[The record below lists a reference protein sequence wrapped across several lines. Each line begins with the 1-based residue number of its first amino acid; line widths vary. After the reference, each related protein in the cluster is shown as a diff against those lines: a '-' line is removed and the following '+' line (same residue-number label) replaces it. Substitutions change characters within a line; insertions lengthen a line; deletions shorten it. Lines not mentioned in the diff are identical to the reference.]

1 MNKDKSFFGIDGA
14 FMRFGTWLWDCILIS
29 LLWIFFSGAVVM
41 VAAGVLYAVDAVS
54 ETAYYW
60 INGIGLAVTLVL
72 SGPASTA
79 AFYSFNR
86 KQREADTYRFRDFWE
101 SYKENFGKGAA
112 MSAILGG
119 ALTLLGWLIFIEAVS
134 LTLMGMK
141 IYILIG
147 VQLMLVL
154 ILLFMVFYAFP
165 LLARFELKVKDYL
178 RLSFIMG
185 IKHLPQ
191 TLLVV
196 LSLVGALALV
206 IVVYWMFA
214 LFAIGLFFWLQSLI
228 LEKVLRKY
236 IDEDDETV
244 PDDDLGYDIEAEQ
257 AAIAAKYAAI
267 THYQLPAEAED
278 ASMDETAE
286 AEAEA
291 AETAKTEE

>member
-29 LLWIFFSGAVVM
+29 LLWIVFSGAVVM

-54 ETAYYW
+54 EKTYYW
-60 INGIGLAVTLVL
+60 ITGIGLVLTLVL

-79 AFYSFNR
+79 AFYAFNR

-101 SYKENFGKGAA
+101 SYKGNFGKGAA
-112 MSAILGG
+112 MSVILGG
-119 ALTLLGWLIFIEAVS
+119 ALVLLGWLVFIEAVS
-134 LTLMGMK
+134 LTSMGMK

-147 VQLMLVL
+147 LQLMLIL
-154 ILLFMVFYAFP
+154 ILLFMIFYAFP

-196 LSLVGALALV
+196 LSLAGAIALV
-206 IVVYWMFA
+206 VVVYWMFA

-267 THYQLPAEAED
+267 THYQLPEEEASGEAES
-278 ASMDETAE
+278 APENVETAE
-286 AEAEA
+286 AEE
-291 AETAKTEE
+291 